1 MSYRTYDRNPS
12 GIVFFGTSPSDQAFE
27 SNANFTIDGTT
38 LRATNLA
45 VSNNGNIG
53 NTTYSN
59 ILNLGSD
66 GQVTFSSG
74 IIVQGD
80 LTVNGNQVILN
91 TQTLNVEDNIITL
104 NANATGV
111 APSLNAGIQV
121 ERGTS
126 SDVELRWNE
135 GTDVWEFT
143 DNGTTYYR
151 IATVTGSETFQ
162 NKTISATNNTITNL
176 SNTNLNGSAGITNA
190 NLANPNVTIGS
201 TTIQLGATGTTLNG
215 LVGVQATTFTGA
227 LVGNASTATV
237 AADASGLTASV
248 TIQLSNQLN
257 GSATFQDAGNTANIS
272 ATLTVAAITGQ
283 ATATS
288 GNDTDYLII
297 ASGTELRRIT
307 RANLLAGLGA
317 GNMSSW
323 DLSASN
329 GTPISVTQGN
339 NVDFS
344 GAGNI
349 TVTRNSLD
357 IIISGT
363 DTNTTYSAGTGL
375 NLVGT
380 TFNVSGATTS
390 NLGIVQLQDSITD
403 NTTDKAVTPNA
414 VFDYVATTSGSIDTR
429 LVSTG
434 NNLQTQINS
443 VSGLLYNYWTL
454 NVTGSND
461 QITKEQAVTFT
472 GVGATSVTYN
482 NSTNTVTITSTD
494 TNTTYSAGTGL
505 NLVGTTFNVS
515 GSTTSNSGI
524 VQLQDSVQDS
534 ITDRAITP
542 NAVFDYVGST
552 SGALDTR
559 LVSTGNNLQGQI
571 NSVSGLL
578 YNYWTLN
585 VTGSNDQITRQQT
598 VTFTGTGA
606 TSVAYNSSTNT
617 VTVSSTDTD
626 TTYTAGSGLVLNS
639 TTFDVQV
646 DNSTLEIVTDT
657 VRLKNT
663 AVSAGTYGSPSA
675 GTGVIITVDAQG
687 RLTSASNQA
696 ITVSNSNVTRTIE
709 TVAAPTT
716 ISKDI
721 TLVNGAVTVTLPDNA
736 TAGTIRVVKRID
748 SGAGQVTISRQTA
761 DTIDGATTKLL
772 YYQYESMT
780 FVSDG
785 ADWYVI

>member
-53 NTTYSN
+53 NATYSN

-215 LVGVQATTFTGA
+215 LVGVQATTFSGTLA
-227 LVGNASTATV
+227 GNANTATT
-237 AADASGLTASV
+237 ATSASGLTSSV

-257 GSATFQDAGNTANIS
+257 GSATFQNAGSTANIS
-272 ATLTVAAITGQ
+272 STLTTAAITGQ
-283 ATATS
+283 VAATT
-288 GNDTDYLII
+288 GNDTDFLLI
-297 ASGTELRRIT
+297 ASGTELRKIT
-307 RANLLAGLGA
+307 KANFVAGLGA
-317 GNMSSW
+317 GTMTSW
-323 DLSASN
+323 QLSAQGGSQAN
-329 GTPISVTQGN
+329 VTDGGD
-339 NVDFS
+339 VDFS
-344 GAGNI
+344 GAGSV
-349 TVTRNSLD
+349 TVSRNNLN

-363 DTNTTYSAGTGL
+363 DTTYSAGTGL

-380 TFNVSGATTS
+380 TFNVSGSTTS
-390 NLGIVQLQDSITD
+390 NSGIVQLQDSIAD
-403 NTTDKAVTPNA
+403 NVTNRAVTPNA

-687 RLTSASNQA
+687 RLISASNQA